1 MTLQMKTFVV
11 GPLDTNAH
19 VIWDD
24 AARECW
30 VVDPSLWPKNLL
42 DWLTDQE
49 MSVAGILLTH
59 AHGDHIGGVADLK
72 DRWPEAKLYC
82 PASEVEMLSDPEK
95 NLSSNFMLHLS
106 SPPADVLLEAGEVLD
121 VAGAPCHVLD
131 TSGHTVG
138 GVSFYIP
145 TAGWVF
151 TGDAL
156 FAGSVGRTDIPDGN
170 HETLIANIKTALMML
185 PEDTQVFP
193 GHGMNST
200 IGAER
205 TGNMFL

>member
-11 GPLDTNAH
+11 GPLDTNAY

-24 AARECW
+24 GSKECW

-42 DWLTDQE
+42 AWLAAEE
-49 MSVAGILLTH
+49 MAVAGILLTH

-72 DRWPEAKLYC
+72 EVWPEAQLHC
-82 PASEVEMLSDPEK
+82 PASETEMLADPVK
-95 NLSSNFMLHLS
+95 NLSSNFMLHLT
-106 SPPADVLLEAGEVLD
+106 SPPADVLLEAGEVLI
-121 VAGAPCHVLD
+121 VAGVPCHVLD

-145 TAGWVF
+145 TAGWAF

-170 HETLIANIKTALMML
+170 HEALIANIKTALLTL
-185 PEDTQVFP
+185 PDETKVFP
-193 GHGMNST
+193 GHGPKST
-200 IGAER
+200 IGDE
-205 TGNMFL
+205 TNCNMFL

>member
-19 VIWDD
+19 VIWDE

-30 VVDPSLWPKNLL
+30 VIDPSLWPKNLL
-42 DWLTDQE
+42 AWLAENDKT
-49 MSVAGILLTH
+49 VVGILLTH

-72 DRWPEAKLYC
+72 EVYPEAELYC
-82 PASEVEMLSDPEK
+82 PGAETDMLSDPEK
-95 NLSSNFMLHLS
+95 NLSSNFMLHLTC
-106 SPPADVLLEAGEVLD
+106 PPADVELGSGDVLV
-121 VAGAPCHVLD
+121 VAGVPCHVLD

-145 TAGWVF
+145 TAGWAF

-170 HETLIANIKTALMML
+170 HDALIANIKTALMTL
-185 PEDTQVFP
+185 PDATQVFP
-193 GHGMNST
+193 GHGPCST
-200 IGAER
+200 IGDEK
-205 TGNMFL
+205 TCNMYL